1 MKVLK
6 LLPVAVA
13 CAYFLGGADTASAQL
28 DYSHIACVKV
38 SDAAAKAIYTADI
51 GSPFGGSTGCV
62 IKVPAK
68 VLCYSAVKQNV
79 TPTPP
84 GGGPSDDLGV
94 NRKFLCYKAKC
105 PNFLVGTLPA
115 SVTDQFGVHPLSGK
129 PTKAFKMFCAPASP
143 SGAFLD

>member
-1 MKVLK
+1 MKVLR
-6 LLPVAVA
+6 LLLVAA
-13 CAYFLGGADTASAQL
+13 AYVCFLGQADRASAQL
-28 DYSHIACVKV
+28 YDHIACVKV
-38 SDAAAKAIYTADI
+38 SDGAAKATYTADI

-79 TPTPP
+79 TPPPP
-84 GGGPSDDLGV
+84 GGGPSNDLGV
-94 NRKFLCYKAKC
+94 TRKFLCYKAKC
-105 PNFLVGTLPA
+105 PNFLVGSLPA
-115 SVTDQFGVHPLSGK
+115 SVTDQFGVHPISGK